1 MLKRFT
7 SMLTASNRQDGFDA
21 TTPRVRRWADGT
33 PRRRAAALV
42 AAAAAAALT
51 VAPFRHGGAQGVA
64 DLRLRVQQERQPY
77 LGTLQQL
84 VSIESGS
91 GDAEGLER
99 IGELIAGRLR
109 ALGGEVELVAAPP
122 DMIRFENTPPQVGR
136 AVVARF
142 TGTGT
147 RRLLLLAHMDTVYP
161 RGTLAGQPFRIA
173 GDRAYGLGI
182 ADDKHGV
189 ALILHALAIARDLGV
204 RDYGLITVVI
214 NADEEV
220 SSAGSR
226 GLITRLGA
234 EHDLVLSFEG
244 GGTND
249 LVRLATQGIAAVQLK
264 VTGRASH
271 AGAAPEDGRN
281 ALIELAHQI
290 LQMTDLSDS
299 ATGTTLNWTLASA
312 GTARNVIPALAR
324 ATADVRVIRV
334 ADYDGIERRV
344 RERIRSQR
352 IADAKVE
359 VVFERTRPP
368 LEASDRSRR
377 VAEQARRIY
386 AEAGG
391 TLAIEDR
398 PTGGGTDAAFAALN
412 SRAPVLEGLGL
423 KGFGAHSDDAEYIEI
438 PSIEPRLYLAVRLLM
453 EGGK

>member
-1 MLKRFT
+1 M
-7 SMLTASNRQDGFDA
+7 RQRTG
-21 TTPRVRRWADGT
+21 RRTEGVT
-33 PRRRAAALV
+33 GRRAAALI
-42 AAAAAAALT
+42 AAAAATLI
-51 VAPFRHGGAQGVA
+51 VAHRQGAAQGVA
-64 DLRLRVQQERQPY
+64 DVRVRVQQERQPY
-77 LGTLQQL
+77 LDTLEQL
-84 VSIESGS
+84 VSMESGS
-91 GDAEGLER
+91 GDVEGLAR
-99 IGELIAGRLR
+99 IGETVAGRLR
-109 ALGGEVELVAAPP
+109 ALGGDVEMVAAPP
-122 DMIRFENTPPQVGR
+122 DMIRFENTPAQVGR

-142 TGTGT
+142 KGSGT
-147 RRLLLLAHMDTVYP
+147 RRILLLAHMDTVYP
-161 RGTLAGQPFRIA
+161 RGMLAGQPFRIA

-189 ALILHALAIARDLGV
+189 ALILHALAVARDLNV

-249 LVRLATQGIAAVQLK
+249 VVRLATQGIAAVQLK

-290 LQMTDLSDS
+290 LQMTDLSDP
-299 ATGTTLNWTLASA
+299 ATGTKLNWTLASA
-312 GTARNVIPALAR
+312 GSARNVSPALAR

-344 RERIRSQR
+344 RERIRTQR

-368 LEASDRSRR
+368 MEASDRSRR

-391 TLAIEDR
+391 TLQIEDR

-453 EGGK
+453 EGGTEGGK